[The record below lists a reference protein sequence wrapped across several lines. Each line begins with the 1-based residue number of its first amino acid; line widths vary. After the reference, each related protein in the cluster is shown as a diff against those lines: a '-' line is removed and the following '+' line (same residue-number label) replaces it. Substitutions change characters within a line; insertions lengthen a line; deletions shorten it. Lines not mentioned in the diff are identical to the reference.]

1 MVSHYLLTC
10 SISADVRQSVQIK
23 FDDLK
28 LPKSVVETLQKN
40 NTVSLRPNLSNAL
53 KAELDSLRV
62 MQRELYDSFCIHYG
76 DAHFVTG
83 SYFFAAN
90 DLIKQIRKAATEAN
104 DRLKDLWESEFESWQ
119 TTAENILRPLFQ
131 DEMEYKLAH
140 DAYMRFFPTKQEYQT
155 PIRVQV
161 LGPLPVSLNK
171 VDKPVEGDVDSVI
184 AYENQINTNQV
195 LEAARKGAADKAL
208 TISAEL
214 LDDLDAR
221 NITKVGKQQ
230 TGSEKK
236 RGSWQITA
244 EKLKLISDSVP
255 GFDNLTVLAEKLLET
270 GNNLQSPVRQ
280 VRNDATKIFYEVQDQ
295 IKDELN
301 QICESRESSAGLE
314 KLKNSLALS
323 NTYKTLCDRI
333 KTAENAAS
341 LNLLMK
347 DVNVELDVYA
357 QRSKQLKKLL
367 QQRKELIGIADEN
380 LDKLIGELKQDDQ
393 TKTFMEPDF

>member
-1 MVSHYLLTC
+1 M
-10 SISADVRQSVQIK
+10 
-23 FDDLK
+23 
-28 LPKSVVETLQKN
+28 
-40 NTVSLRPNLSNAL
+40 
-53 KAELDSLRV
+53 
-62 MQRELYDSFCIHYG
+62 
-76 DAHFVTG
+76 
-83 SYFFAAN
+83 
-90 DLIKQIRKAATEAN
+90 
-104 DRLKDLWESEFESWQ
+104 
-119 TTAENILRPLFQ
+119 
-131 DEMEYKLAH
+131 
-140 DAYMRFFPTKQEYQT
+140 
-155 PIRVQV
+155 
-161 LGPLPVSLNK
+161 
-171 VDKPVEGDVDSVI
+171 
-184 AYENQINTNQV
+184 
-195 LEAARKGAADKAL
+195 EAARKGAADKAL
-208 TISAEL
+208 TLSAEL

-270 GNNLQSPVRQ
+270 GSNLQSPVRQ

-393 TKTFMEPDF
+393 TKTFTEPDF